1 MKRIVIGMTAAMSL
15 FATGALAADM
25 AARPYVK
32 APPPIVAVYNWTGFY
47 IGGNV
52 GYSQGRSRDDSTGS
66 GKNIRTSEGYLSAGK
81 AASFGL
87 KRDAVRS
94 TPNLPYD
101 HLVMNISKAEHS
113 S

>member
-15 FATGALAADM
+15 SATGALAADM

-52 GYSQGRSRDDSTGS
+52 GYS
-66 GKNIRTSEGYLSAGK
+66 
-81 AASFGL
+81 
-87 KRDAVRS
+87 
-94 TPNLPYD
+94 
-101 HLVMNISKAEHS
+101 
-113 S
+113 